1 MTSSDEGGSGR
12 LHAAP
17 WCNYRWRPAPLRRT
31 VQCCRPFPRR
41 KPDWLERE
49 GCPWPRWRCLRLS
62 GLRAD
67 DGGLCHQ
74 VAFAGGQRS
83 GGRCSLAARPFAF
96 LGGSGVR
103 ECHTSGVGQHPHMA
117 AGDMGINRPGRDGP
131 GLGNEARQ
139 DEIFIRA
146 VKRVENRPNL
156 IVRVV
161 AEFVPLRR
169 VNRRRRSNGYGLGH
183 VSLDGLECP
192 PLQRPDRTD
201 GLAQDNRDLLDCDTP
216 HDAKQENISL
226 IGNKTFESGD
236 DPLLSESIHHNQC
249 WTLRRS

>member
-1 MTSSDEGGSGR
+1 MQRRGVTTDGVLHRFGEQFNVAGHFLGESLIGWSGKVAR
-12 LHAAP
+12 GRAGDASAYQD
-17 WCNYRWRPAPLRRT
+17 CG
-31 VQCCRPFPRR
+31 
-41 KPDWLERE
+41 K
-49 GCPWPRWRCLRLS
+49 
-62 GLRAD
+62 AD
-67 DGGLCHQ
+67 DGGLGHQ

-117 AGDMGINRPGRDGP
+117 AGDVGFNRPGRDGP

-139 DEIFIRA
+139 GGIFIRA

-201 GLAQDNRDLLDCDTP
+201 GLAQDNCDLLDGDTS
-216 HDAKQENISL
+216 HHAKQENISL
-226 IGNKTFESGD
+226 IGDKTFESGD
-236 DPLLSESIHHNQC
+236 DPLLSESIHHDQC